1 MFITCLSHVY
11 HMFITCLS
19 HVYHMFITCLSH
31 VYRSFSLTLPAF
43 AAVNAGDKRRHGL
56 IG

>member
-1 MFITCLSHVY
+1 
-11 HMFITCLS
+11 
-19 HVYHMFITCLSH
+19 MFITCLSH
-31 VYRSFSLTLPAF
+31 VYRAFLLTLPAF